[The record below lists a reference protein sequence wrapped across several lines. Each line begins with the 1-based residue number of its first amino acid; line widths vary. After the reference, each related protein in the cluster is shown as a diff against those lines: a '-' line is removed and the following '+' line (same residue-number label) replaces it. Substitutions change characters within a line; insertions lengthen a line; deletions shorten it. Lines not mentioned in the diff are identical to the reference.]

1 MKGYEEAVEL
11 VNRIKWSRNKFD
23 LYKENLRPIAN
34 LKQMLEES
42 AELFANRPCFWQKF
56 NKNEPF
62 TPITYSKV
70 LRDVNSLGTAL
81 LSRGMADKKIAVI
94 GENCYHWALS
104 YLAIACG
111 VGVVVP
117 LDKELNANELKQLVE
132 QSGASCVLLSP
143 KYRKMFKEMLDQ

>member
-62 TPITYSKV
+62 TPITYS
-70 LRDVNSLGTAL
+70 
-81 LSRGMADKKIAVI
+81 
-94 GENCYHWALS
+94 
-104 YLAIACG
+104 
-111 VGVVVP
+111 
-117 LDKELNANELKQLVE
+117 
-132 QSGASCVLLSP
+132 
-143 KYRKMFKEMLDQ
+143 